1 MILYNHDHNSD
12 YVRILINFNMHL
24 WIIRFKYIYAHTTF
38 WCTMIIKF
46 KFLMTFTE
54 VSFTCH
60 KMCPLYEY
68 SSMILKINVYIY
80 AAVTTIQCWCIS
92 ITPPILSN
100 SFMFPASTPGKH
112 WSAFCLWY
120 HSFIHIHSFIH
131 FLNKYLLVPLLCQG
145 TKWTTYVWCNRIS
158 RVFHPPNQNESF
170 KTMTS
175 YWRSWRTR
183 TSWGPWAS
191 FNASFPLSSCKS
203 VNY

>member
-38 WCTMIIKF
+38 CCTMIIKF

-100 SFMFPASTPGKH
+100 SFMFWASTPGNR

-120 HSFIHIHSFIH
+120 HSFIHMSFI
-131 FLNKYLLVPLLCQG
+131 Y
-145 TKWTTYVWCNRIS
+145 
-158 RVFHPPNQNESF
+158 
-170 KTMTS
+170 
-175 YWRSWRTR
+175 
-183 TSWGPWAS
+183 
-191 FNASFPLSSCKS
+191 SFPEQVSPSASSLPGHQMDNLCVVQPYFQSIPSSKS
-203 VNY
+203 KRKL